1 MQYIKYVTYG
11 GALNKIE
18 AINSI
23 CILSRWT
30 DGVTNNYCFVEEYN
44 EEING
49 VIVTSYLIPI
59 LDGYEEYFSNISR
72 DRIITLN

>member
-11 GALNKIE
+11 GAVNKIE
-18 AINSI
+18 SINSI
-23 CILSRWT
+23 CITSKWK
-30 DGVTNNYCFVEEYN
+30 DGITNNYCFVEEYD

-49 VIVTSYLIPI
+49 EIITSFLIPI
-59 LDGYEEYFSNISR
+59 LDGYEEFFTSISR